1 MSSVGEKETSEV
13 GGLQGVVQN
22 LGSSL
27 GTALIGS
34 VLIASLSASFLGAVD
49 ASDLPDAVKA
59 EVSVSTESAVGIVPV
74 SSVDQIVQ
82 EAGLSSAE
90 SAQLTSIYGDSQVSS
105 LRASFFDLII
115 FSLASLLF
123 SKNVPTVVVGGR
135 RTKQE
140 KTVNRRTGGSRS
152 PSSQRTVGHP
162 HSLG

>member
-74 SSVDQIVQ
+74 SRVDQIVQ
-82 EAGLSSAE
+82 EEDLSSAE

-105 LRASFFDLII
+105 LRASFFGLII

-135 RTKQE
+135 RKKQE
-140 KTVNRRTGGSRS
+140 KTVN
-152 PSSQRTVGHP
+152 
-162 HSLG
+162 